1 MTENARLSAAL
12 SGKRVVGVV
21 YVGVVALAGVLGY
34 VLGIILPAQKNVS
47 TAELGPI
54 AFEIT
59 PVSFAL
65 YGMVMLAVTLGVLLG
80 GVWFVSQLT
89 GVANEAT

>member
-1 MTENARLSAAL
+1 VTENARLATVTT
-12 SGKRVVGVV
+12 GKRVVAVV
-21 YVGVVALAGVLGY
+21 YLGVVALAGVMGY
-34 VLGIILPAQKNVS
+34 VLGIILPAQQRVS
-47 TAELGPI
+47 TATLGPV

-80 GVWFVSQLT
+80 TVQVVSCVSGET
-89 GVANEAT
+89 DSE